1 MNRATRLKRLEAVRD
16 GHGRMI
22 VCRVRDSSVDAD
34 ADEALAAAGIVTT
47 GSDMLVSIRCFA
59 YPPGFVPHIV
69 AVHGMAR

>member
-1 MNRATRLKRLEAVRD
+1 
-16 GHGRMI
+16 MI